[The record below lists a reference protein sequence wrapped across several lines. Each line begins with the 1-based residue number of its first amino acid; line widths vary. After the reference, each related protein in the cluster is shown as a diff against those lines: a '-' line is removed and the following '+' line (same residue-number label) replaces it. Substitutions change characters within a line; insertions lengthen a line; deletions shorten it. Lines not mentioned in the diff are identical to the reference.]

1 MRIIPARAGQT
12 ISPKSA
18 LTCASDHPRAC
29 GANDIHAVIKA
40 AEDGSSPRVR
50 GKLRHT
56 TEHHRRQR
64 IIPARA
70 GQTTGDIDL
79 GDNRSD
85 HPRACGA
92 NFLARTAYAR
102 SFGSSPRVRGKREN
116 AAVEVGLVR
125 IIPARAGQTS
135 RLLVARIRFS
145 DHPRACGANA
155 NGLGVMLPRCGSSP
169 RVRGKPQA
177 YGETRHERRIIPA
190 RAGQTV
196 CSCRTCPW
204 STDHPRAC
212 GANSLVVEP
221 AMI

>member
-1 MRIIPARAGQT
+1 MRFLLRIIPARAGQT
-12 ISPKSA
+12 SAVNISTWSHA
-18 LTCASDHPRAC
+18 DHPRAC
-29 GANDIHAVIKA
+29 GANDQPEVGFDLRI
-40 AEDGSSPRVR
+40 GSSPRVR

-169 RVRGKPQA
+169 RVRGKPA
-177 YGETRHERRIIPA
+177 DRGAGDGDVRIIPA
-190 RAGQTV
+190 RAGQTPCAKV
-196 CSCRTCPW
+196 MS
-204 STDHPRAC
+204 D
-212 GANSLVVEP
+212 E
-221 AMI
+221 